1 MSLVTTMKSRH
12 VIVALLVAPLLAVF
26 AWFSVGW
33 IAGDTSEAAKPVQAG
48 ADYPLIE
55 RSGCRYAGGECR
67 LENTDVKWVVT
78 VDDNHVVTI
87 QSAIPLDSLV
97 VGLRS
102 QPSVPPVAAAA
113 AGEGVGSSAGL
124 AGDGQIANDKVWL
137 VRLAGA
143 PDSSD
148 ALRLVATAGGARYY
162 GEASLTFTDPAED
175 YR

>member
-1 MSLVTTMKSRH
+1 MSLVTAMKSRH
-12 VIVALLVAPLLAVF
+12 VVVALLVAPLLAVF
-26 AWFSVGW
+26 AWFAVGW
-33 IAGDTSEAAKPVQAG
+33 MAGDTPETAQPAQAG

-67 LENTDVKWVVT
+67 LENADVKWVVS
-78 VDDNHVVTI
+78 VDDNHVVTVR
-87 QSAIPLDSLV
+87 SVIPLDALM

-102 QPSVPPVAAAA
+102 QPSVPPVAAAI
-113 AGEGVGSSAGL
+113 GEDQASQSVTSAE
-124 AGDGQIANDKVWL
+124 QIWR
-137 VRLAGA
+137 VRLTQA

-175 YR
+175 YQ